1 MSTYRLI
8 ASEGCGSVIVEAAL
22 DLADLTFETD
32 FVDYSAP
39 GPGRDRLLAL
49 NPLGQVP
56 TLVLPDG
63 QVMTE
68 SAAIILHIAD
78 VAPAAGLVPPPGD
91 PLRPRFLRTL
101 LHIVAAIYPTFT
113 YADNPARWVGE
124 AAAEELRQRVFR
136 HREFLWRE
144 IERNIEPSPWFLGER
159 FSALDL
165 YVCAMTRWRPRRAWF
180 AENCPKLTS
189 VALAADAHPGLAKA
203 WARNF
208 G

>member
-8 ASEGCGSVIVEAAL
+8 ATKACGSAIVEAAL
-22 DLADLTFETD
+22 DLAGLSFEID
-32 FVDYSAP
+32 YVDYSVP

-56 TLVLPDG
+56 TLILPDG

-91 PLRPRFLRTL
+91 SLRPRFLRTL
-101 LHIVAAIYPTFT
+101 LHIVAAIYPTFA
-113 YADNPARWVGE
+113 YADHPARWVGE
-124 AAAEELRQRVFR
+124 AAAEELQQRVFR
-136 HREFLWRE
+136 HRESLWRE
-144 IERNIEPSPWFLGER
+144 IERNIAPSPWFLGER
-159 FSALDL
+159 FSALDI
-165 YVCAMTRWRPRRAWF
+165 YVGAMTRWRPQRAWF